1 MAQEAYVGLLPPVKF
16 TPEDMLAAQQ
26 HLNHYQHAFEQRFE
40 QSHSHS
46 MHLGT
51 YYASPQPQHPPAWT
65 QNMLYPPHP
74 PYQYYRDS
82 REEERLLKLEKRKEN
97 NRRSARKS
105 VMLRKAKEKVVASK
119 AVACLDQNDSIRKH
133 ILLLNQRL
141 KGIHEQNNAL
151 RKQLNQPIS
160 ANNPYEPNLPPKV
173 LFPDHVIFRMDKVK
187 ELDLIKE
194 VLLSNS
200 NSSHDQILED
210 LETDFQIRH
219 LGKKQKL
226 V

>member
-1 MAQEAYVGLLPPVKF
+1 MGLLPPVKF
-16 TPEDMLAAQQ
+16 MPEDMLAAQYI
-26 HLNHYQHAFEQRFE
+26 LNHYNHDFQHFA
-40 QSHSHS
+40 HSVN
-46 MHLGT
+46 LGT
-51 YYASPQPQHPPAWT
+51 YYASPQPQHPPTWT
-65 QNMLYPPHP
+65 QNLPHLLHPPHP
-74 PYQYYRDS
+74 PLPSYQSFRNS
-82 REEERLLKLEKRKEN
+82 HEEQKLRKLEERREK

-119 AVACLDQNDSIRKH
+119 AVACLDQNDTIRKH
-133 ILLLNQRL
+133 ISRLNQ
-141 KGIHEQNNAL
+141 KIKDIHNQNNEL
-151 RKQLNQPIS
+151 RKELNQPIS
-160 ANNPYEPNLPPKV
+160 ENNPYEPNLPPKV

-200 NSSHDQILED
+200 NSSHDQILEE
-210 LETDFQIRH
+210 LETNFQIRH